1 MHDRRLRSD
10 SPRARVLLAI
20 AGCALLAGCNPM
32 AAYTNN
38 QTGKALYR
46 AGRYA
51 EARDEFRRAAA
62 DSPRNPDYVHNFA
75 TASRRSGDVV
85 SAEQAY
91 KTALSLDPAHQPS
104 YHGLA
109 VTLKD
114 TGRTAEAHSLLSS
127 WVATQ
132 PYSEKPH
139 IEMAWLQREMGDHT
153 GAERSLAQAL
163 QIRPGHPLALANLG
177 QIYEETGRP
186 QLAVAAYQR
195 SLASDWNQA
204 PVTSRLA
211 RLKTTTGATAVA
223 LGPPVPVVATVPGVP
238 VTTTLPPTNTVAEG
252 PTLVPPYRQPNGSM
266 ATRPFRPTPT
276 QGMANYPFQPTPNH
290 GMAHAPFQPA
300 PNYGMSQAPFQP
312 NANYPLA
319 SQPFQPSPNVPLAST
334 PFNSTQSFMNVPSE
348 TTPTNQTAAPYVRER
363 R

>member
-1 MHDRRLRSD
+1 MTDRRFRCA
-10 SPRARVLLAI
+10 SPHTRALLAI
-20 AGCALLAGCNPM
+20 AGFAALAGCNPM
-32 AAYTNN
+32 AAWTNN

-51 EARDEFRRAAA
+51 DAREEFRRATA
-62 DSPRNPDYVHNFA
+62 DAPRNPNYIHNYA
-75 TASRRSGDVV
+75 TASRRSGDPLA
-85 SAEQAY
+85 AEQAY
-91 KTALSLDPAHQPS
+91 RTALHLDPAHQPS

-114 TGRTAEAHSLLSS
+114 TGRSAEAHSLISS

-153 GAERSLAQAL
+153 GAERSLAEAL
-163 QIRPGHPLALANLG
+163 RIRPGHPLALANLG

-195 SLASDWNQA
+195 SLASDWNQT

-211 RLKTTTGATAVA
+211 RLKSSDATAVA
-223 LGPPVPVVATVPGVP
+223 IGPQVPVMAAVPGVP
-238 VTTTLPPTNTVAEG
+238 VTSLPPNTATAEG
-252 PTLVPPYRQPNGSM
+252 PTPLPPYHQPNGSM
-266 ATRPFRPTPT
+266 ATQPFR
-276 QGMANYPFQPTPNH
+276 QNANYGMASY
-290 GMAHAPFQPA
+290 PFQPA
-300 PNYGMSQAPFQP
+300 PNYGMAHAPFQP
-312 NANYPLA
+312 TPNHPLA

-334 PFNSTQSFMNVPSE
+334 PFNSTQSFMNVPSGP
-348 TTPTNQTAAPYVRER
+348 TPGAQTAAPYVRAPR
-363 R
+363 